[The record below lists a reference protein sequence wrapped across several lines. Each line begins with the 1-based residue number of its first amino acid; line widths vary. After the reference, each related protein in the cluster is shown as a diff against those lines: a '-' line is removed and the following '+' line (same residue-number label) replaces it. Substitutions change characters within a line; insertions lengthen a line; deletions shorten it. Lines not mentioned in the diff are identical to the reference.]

1 MKYLINESQYRM
13 LTGLAAM
20 NWVKRRAN
28 EETMKDFITQ
38 GEINFPTLCDD
49 FEDAYEYT
57 DAVIDYAIDELLEE
71 FDEDISDK
79 DYYSDVMDLL
89 LKLCRDK
96 FGDYLIDFVI
106 PALVKDGLDDAMIQR
121 ATICR
126 DGRLTDR
133 FMYLKNYSE
142 GI

>member
-1 MKYLINESQYRM
+1 M

-89 LKLCRDK
+89 LRLCRDK
-96 FGDYLIDFVI
+96 FGDYLIDI
-106 PALVKDGLDDAMIQR
+106 YEK
-121 ATICR
+121 TC
-126 DGRLTDR
+126 
-133 FMYLKNYSE
+133 SE
-142 GI
+142 ED